1 MSGREDKVR
10 LSLFLSQ
17 NRKGF
22 FLARSY
28 GLSNRLTTDQ
38 IERYS
43 RQIMVPE
50 LGGRSQVRLRE
61 SRVLVIGAG
70 GLGSPAAF
78 YLAAAGIGTLG
89 LVDPDRV
96 ELSNLQRQILHA
108 TSDLGRQKVESARE
122 KLNHLNP
129 DVEVIVHPVR
139 IDENNAAE
147 IFSGFHFII
156 DGSDNF
162 PTKFLIN
169 DVAVQLGLAFSHAGI
184 VRLQGQTMT
193 VIPGKSACYRCLFR
207 EPPPLGEILSC
218 QQAGILGAVAGTI
231 GSIQATEAIKY
242 LTGFEE
248 GLLTDRLLTYDA
260 RGMRFHTVD
269 VRRDDHCPSCHGV
282 PAKKLTATT
291 TPQDL
296 GAERNNNELR

>member
-1 MSGREDKVR
+1 
-10 LSLFLSQ
+10 LST
-17 NRKGF
+17 
-22 FLARSY
+22 
-28 GLSNRLTTDQ
+28 RLTTDQ

-50 LGGRSQVRLRE
+50 LGGKGQVRLRE
-61 SRVLVIGAG
+61 SRVLIVGAG

-89 LVDPDRV
+89 LVDADRV
-96 ELSNLQRQILHA
+96 ELSNLQRQILYA
-108 TSDLGRQKVESARE
+108 TSDIGRQKVESARV
-122 KLNHLNP
+122 KLTQLNS
-129 DVEVIVHPVR
+129 DVEVIVYPIR
-139 IDENNAAE
+139 IEENNAAE

-162 PTKFLIN
+162 STKFLVN
-169 DVAVQLGLAFSHAGI
+169 DVAVSLGIAFSHAGI

-193 VIPGKSACYRCLFR
+193 VIPGRSACYRCLFR
-207 EPPPLGEILSC
+207 EPPPPGEILSC
-218 QQAGILGAVAGTI
+218 QQAGILGAVAGTL

-260 RGMRFHTVD
+260 RGMNFHTIE
-269 VRRDDHCPSCHGV
+269 VRRDSHCIACNG
-282 PAKKLTATT
+282 ARKKEPMLTSTT
-291 TPQDL
+291 S
-296 GAERNNNELR
+296 GMEGERDKDELR